1 MVSNEHN
8 PIAER
13 IGKIQA
19 VWKSN
24 MVGKSA
30 YKLVRLVIREADLAI
45 VNGFL
50 KLESSPY
57 GKIEETPVVMLTDF
71 ADPQTFAWQLC
82 NDWLEEY
89 ARALEQYPQL
99 PWKEHSQYL
108 TKVKEANHIQQETL
122 LLSVLESFSQSLP
135 NYGQK
140 MLLLGL
146 VPRLLCGYE
155 LFEKWLGECC
165 KILPSHIALLVIDY
179 TDKEVYSTL
188 ASSLKEQCV
197 TIRLD
202 SLDMEGAYNELL
214 TQGNP
219 EDPNVKIRTV
229 MVEMGKAASKDQR
242 GKLDDLGERLLDIG
256 RESGQASL
264 WLYTYIVYA
273 GFLFRYK
280 DGQALALLDK
290 GITLCDSHQS
300 DGSVAAMTVTLY
312 TYKASYLNYI
322 GKHNEGLSWFGKA
335 MDYCLSHNDIIGT
348 MGVCQNIIVASILNS
363 TKESASIL
371 LRRVLPHL
379 SMMEAES
386 HKYTESFLVAAFLL
400 FYDKKLTKDERRDIE
415 DRMNRIYGEDWAS
428 RATLQFQQI
437 KNPKQP
443 KIDEFS

>member
-1 MVSNEHN
+1 M
-8 PIAER
+8 A
-13 IGKIQA
+13 
-19 VWKSN
+19 
-24 MVGKSA
+24 GKSA
-30 YKLVRLVIREADLAI
+30 YKLVRLVIREADLPI

-50 KLESSPY
+50 KLECSPY

-71 ADPQTFAWQLC
+71 ADSQTFAWQLC

-89 ARALEQYPQL
+89 SHALEQYPQL
-99 PWKEHSQYL
+99 PWKEHTQYL
-108 TKVKEANHIQQETL
+108 TKVKEAEPIQQETL

-135 NYGQK
+135 SYGQK

-155 LFEKWLGECC
+155 LFEKWLGEFC
-165 KILPSHIALLVIDY
+165 KMLPPHIALLVIDY

-197 TIRLD
+197 TIRLE
-202 SLDMEGAYNELL
+202 SLDMEGAYNALL

-256 RESGQASL
+256 RASGQPSL

-335 MDYCLSHNDIIGT
+335 MDYCLSHNDIIGA

-415 DRMNRIYGEDWAS
+415 DRMNIIYGEDWAS

-443 KIDEFS
+443 SIDEFS

>member
-13 IGKIQA
+13 IGRIQGI
-19 VWKSN
+19 WKER
-24 MVGKSA
+24 MAGKSG
-30 YKLVRLVIREADLAI
+30 YKLVRLAIREADLPI

-71 ADPQTFAWQLC
+71 SDPHTFAWQLC
-82 NDWLEEY
+82 NDWLQEY
-89 ARALEQYPQL
+89 ARAQEQFPQL
-99 PWKEHSQYL
+99 PWKEHTRYL
-108 TKVKEANHIQQETL
+108 AKVKEADHVHQEPL
-122 LLSVLESFSQSLP
+122 LLSALDSFSQSLP
-135 NYGQK
+135 NHGRS

-146 VPRLLCGYE
+146 VPRLLCGYDQ
-155 LFEKWLGECC
+155 LEKWLTEFC
-165 KILPSHIALLVIDY
+165 KSLPSHIALLVIDY
-179 TDKEVYSTL
+179 TDKEVYSSL
-188 ASSLKEQCV
+188 ASSLKKQCV
-197 TIRLD
+197 TINLNN
-202 SLDMEGAYNELL
+202 LDMEGVYNELL

-219 EDPNVKIRTV
+219 EDSNVKIRKI
-229 MVEMGKAASKDQR
+229 MVEMGKAASRDQR
-242 GKLDDLGERLLDIG
+242 GKLDNLGERLLDIG
-256 RESGQASL
+256 RASGQASL

-335 MDYCLSHNDIIGT
+335 IDYCLSHNDIIGA

-415 DRMNRIYGEDWAS
+415 DRMNIIYGEDWAS

-443 KIDEFS
+443 SIDEFS

>member
-13 IGKIQA
+13 IGRIQGI
-19 VWKSN
+19 WKER
-24 MVGKSA
+24 MAGKSG
-30 YKLVRLVIREADLAI
+30 YKLVRLAIRETDLPI

-71 ADPQTFAWQLC
+71 SDPQTFAWQLC
-82 NDWLEEY
+82 NDWLQEY
-89 ARALEQYPQL
+89 ARALEQFPQL
-99 PWKEHSQYL
+99 PWKEHTRYL
-108 TKVKEANHIQQETL
+108 AKVKEADHVHQEPL
-122 LLSVLESFSQSLP
+122 LLSVLDSFSQSLP
-135 NYGQK
+135 NHGRS

-146 VPRLLCGYE
+146 VPRLLCGYDQ
-155 LFEKWLGECC
+155 LEKWLTEFC
-165 KILPSHIALLVIDY
+165 KSLPSHIALLVIDY
-179 TDKEVYSTL
+179 TDKEVYSSL
-188 ASSLKEQCV
+188 ASSLKKQCV
-197 TIRLD
+197 TINLNN
-202 SLDMEGAYNELL
+202 LDMEGAYNELL

-242 GKLDDLGERLLDIG
+242 GKLDNLGERLLDIG

-300 DGSVAAMTVTLY
+300 DSSVAAMTVTAY

-322 GKHNEGLSWFGKA
+322 GKHDEALEWFEKTL
-335 MDYCLSHNDIIGT
+335 DYCLLHNDIINGI
-348 MGVCQNIIVASILNS
+348 GVCRNIITISILNS
-363 TKESASIL
+363 TQEIGSMLLHKLFPLLSTMEDESL
-371 LRRVLPHL
+371 KHTDFVLI
-379 SMMEAES
+379 
-386 HKYTESFLVAAFLL
+386 AAFLL
-400 FYDKKLTKDERRDIE
+400 SYDKNMTKNGRQDIE
-415 DRMNRIYGEDWAS
+415 ERMKRIYGESWVS
-428 RATLQFQQI
+428 QATMQLQQI

-443 KIDEFS
+443 NIDEFS

>member
-24 MVGKSA
+24 MAGKSA
-30 YKLVRLVIREADLAI
+30 YKLVRLVIREADLPI

-71 ADPQTFAWQLC
+71 ADSQTFAWQLC

-89 ARALEQYPQL
+89 SRALEQYPQL
-99 PWKEHSQYL
+99 PWKEHTQYL
-108 TKVKEANHIQQETL
+108 TKVKEAEPIQQETL

-135 NYGQK
+135 SYRQN

-155 LFEKWLGECC
+155 LFEKWLGEFC

-179 TDKEVYSTL
+179 TDKEIYSTL

-219 EDPNVKIRTV
+219 EDPNVKIRKV
-229 MVEMGKAASKDQR
+229 MVEMGKAASQDQR

-335 MDYCLSHNDIIGT
+335 MDYCLSHNDIIGA

-415 DRMNRIYGEDWAS
+415 DRMNIIYGEDWAS

-443 KIDEFS
+443 SIDEFS

>member
-13 IGKIQA
+13 IGRIQNIWKEKIDR
-19 VWKSN
+19 KS
-24 MVGKSA
+24 G
-30 YKLVRLVIREADLAI
+30 YKIVRLIIRETDLPI
-45 VNGFL
+45 INGFL

-99 PWKEHSQYL
+99 PWKEHAQYL
-108 TKVKEANHIQQETL
+108 TKIKEADHIQQETL

-135 NYGQK
+135 NYGQN

-155 LFEKWLGECC
+155 LFEKWLGEFC

-188 ASSLKEQCV
+188 ASSLKEHCV

-202 SLDMEGAYNELL
+202 SLDMEGAYNDLL

-219 EDPNVKIRTV
+219 KDPNVKIRTV

-300 DGSVAAMTVTLY
+300 DSSVAAMTVTAY

-322 GKHNEGLSWFGKA
+322 GKHEEALKWFERTL
-335 MDYCLSHNDIIGT
+335 DYCLLHNDIINAI
-348 MGVCQNIIVASILNS
+348 GVCRKIITLSILNS
-363 TKESASIL
+363 TKEAAAIL
-371 LRRVLPHL
+371 LRKILPHL
-379 SMMEAES
+379 SALDEES
-386 HKYTESFLVAAFLL
+386 HKYTETFLVVAFII
-400 FYDKKLTKDERRDIE
+400 FYDKNLTKNERKDL
-415 DRMNRIYGEDWAS
+415 DGKMNKIHGEDWLS
-428 RATLQFQQI
+428 RATIKFQQI
-437 KNPKQP
+437 KNPKQLS
-443 KIDEFS
+443 IDEFS